1 MVELESIS
9 DKERL
14 PGVSLLGREV
24 DQVKDDTVSVI
35 AEEWNLAEG
44 SNGGMTEDQ
53 NVKEQEGCVS
63 PNGFQVLQD
72 LREEGEI
79 DGEDETHV
87 ESDEVENVDC
97 VLDHAVQ
104 DSQTSSDP
112 VRFPLTETGEEDEAE
127 TVVGLSR
134 GSSARSRGRGSK
146 KVFANSRSL
155 VQAVS
160 QQQKRPHQ
168 AIKASSRKH

>member
-1 MVELESIS
+1 M
-9 DKERL
+9 
-14 PGVSLLGREV
+14 
-24 DQVKDDTVSVI
+24 SVI
-35 AEEWNLAEG
+35 AEEWTLAGG

-79 DGEDETHV
+79 DGEDETHI

-112 VRFPLTETGEEDEAE
+112 VRFPLTGTGEKDEAE

-160 QQQKRPHQ
+160 QQQKGPHQ
-168 AIKASSRKH
+168 AKKLPPGSTDVVYIRLEHVWVQSAT